1 MWERAVGGLHPLKIT
16 ELIGI
21 LATLGT
27 EAKLG
32 TRKMREQPHFQIY
45 AASAARRARIA
56 ELVRRN
62 AKQASIVC
70 VASLS
75 QPEGDTLPD
84 VSIADLETPSSATA
98 LLKASA
104 DWPGGLGLVVLID
117 DPDPRWVRAAIDAGV
132 NAIIARMPDPEELRL
147 AIEAAEAGMVIL
159 HPSSAR
165 ELSAGSLVSEPDFEE
180 SEHLTAREREVLLL
194 IGEGLGNKQIAARL
208 GISEHTAK
216 FHISSILG
224 KLSVSSRAEAVSQGI
239 RR

>member
-1 MWERAVGGLHPLKIT
+1 MKEQLHI
-16 ELIGI
+16 
-21 LATLGT
+21 
-27 EAKLG
+27 
-32 TRKMREQPHFQIY
+32 QIS

-62 AKQASIVC
+62 VKQASIAR
-70 VASLS
+70 VASLA
-75 QPEGDTLPD
+75 QPAAGDAPSEVWIVD
-84 VSIADLETPSSATA
+84 FETSSAAVHSLTS
-98 LLKASA
+98 LA
-104 DWPGGLGLVVLID
+104 DWPEGFGVVALID
-117 DPDPRWVRAAIDAGV
+117 DPGSQWVRDALDAGV

-147 AIEAAEAGMVIL
+147 AIEAAEAGLVLL

-165 ELSAGSLVSEPDFEE
+165 ELAAGSAVASQPDFEE

-239 RR
+239 RRGLIPI